1 MLGIFLDRLVHVTS
15 GFQKLM
21 GGNKLDSLMFAINNL
36 RQMEI
41 IDLNSGSKM
50 GYIKDLKVDCEEYR
64 IISIIL
70 PTQKSSWFN
79 KNNSIEIP
87 WEKVKKIGV
96 DVILVDGSDANIE
109 NE

>member
-1 MLGIFLDRLVHVTS
+1 ME
-15 GFQKLM
+15 
-21 GGNKLDSLMFAINNL
+21 SLMFAINNL

-41 IDLNSGSKM
+41 IDINSGSKM
-50 GYIKDLKVDCEEYR
+50 GYIKDLRVDCEDYR
-64 IISIIL
+64 IISILL

-96 DVILVDGSDANIE
+96 DVILVDGSDVNIE

>member
-1 MLGIFLDRLVHVTS
+1 ME
-15 GFQKLM
+15 
-21 GGNKLDSLMFAINNL
+21 SLMYAINNL

-41 IDLNSGSKM
+41 IDINSGSKM
-50 GYIKDLKVDCEEYR
+50 GYIKDLKVDCEDYR
-64 IISIIL
+64 IISILL

-96 DVILVDGSDANIE
+96 DVILVDGSDVNME
-109 NE
+109 ND

>member
-1 MLGIFLDRLVHVTS
+1 ME
-15 GFQKLM
+15 
-21 GGNKLDSLMFAINNL
+21 SLMFAINNL

-41 IDLNSGSKM
+41 IDMNSGSKM
-50 GYIKDLKVDCEEYR
+50 GYIKDLKVDCDDYR

-70 PTQKSSWFN
+70 PTHKSSWFN

-96 DVILVDGSDANIE
+96 DVILVDGSDVIME

>member
-1 MLGIFLDRLVHVTS
+1 ME
-15 GFQKLM
+15 
-21 GGNKLDSLMFAINNL
+21 SLMYAINNL

-41 IDLNSGSKM
+41 IDINSGTKM
-50 GYIKDLKVDCEEYR
+50 GYIKDLRVDCEEYR
-64 IISIIL
+64 IISILL

-96 DVILVDGSDANIE
+96 DVILVDGSDVNME

>member
-1 MLGIFLDRLVHVTS
+1 V
-15 GFQKLM
+15 
-21 GGNKLDSLMFAINNL
+21 DSLMFAINNL

-41 IDLNSGSKM
+41 IDINSGTKM
-50 GYIKDLKVDCEEYR
+50 GYIKDLKVNCEEYR
-64 IISIIL
+64 IVSILL
-70 PTQKSSWFN
+70 PNQKSTWFN

-87 WEKVKKIGV
+87 WEKVKKVGV

>member
-1 MLGIFLDRLVHVTS
+1 ME
-15 GFQKLM
+15 
-21 GGNKLDSLMFAINNL
+21 SLMFAINNL

-41 IDLNSGSKM
+41 IDINSGSKM
-50 GYIKDLKVDCEEYR
+50 GYIKDLKVNCEEYR
-64 IISIIL
+64 IISILL

-96 DVILVDGSDANIE
+96 DVILVDGSDVNLE

>member
-1 MLGIFLDRLVHVTS
+1 MASCFEDAVFENLW
-15 GFQKLM
+15 
-21 GGNKLDSLMFAINNL
+21 GGNKMDSLMFAINNL

-64 IISIIL
+64 IISILL

-96 DVILVDGSDANIE
+96 DVILVDCSNLDID

>member
-1 MLGIFLDRLVHVTS
+1 M
-15 GFQKLM
+15 
-21 GGNKLDSLMFAINNL
+21 DSLMFAINNL

-41 IDLNSGSKM
+41 IDINSGSKM

-64 IISIIL
+64 IISIVI

-87 WEKVKKIGV
+87 WENVKKIGV
-96 DVILVDGSDANIE
+96 DVILVDGSDVFME

>member
-1 MLGIFLDRLVHVTS
+1 
-15 GFQKLM
+15 M

-96 DVILVDGSDANIE
+96 DVILVDGSDVNME

>member
-1 MLGIFLDRLVHVTS
+1 ME
-15 GFQKLM
+15 
-21 GGNKLDSLMFAINNL
+21 SLMFAINNL

-41 IDLNSGSKM
+41 IDMNSGSKM
-50 GYIKDLKVDCEEYR
+50 GYIKDLKVDCDDYR
-64 IISIIL
+64 IMSIIL

-79 KNNSIEIP
+79 KNNNIEIP

-96 DVILVDGSDANIE
+96 DVILVDGSDINME

>member
-1 MLGIFLDRLVHVTS
+1 ME
-15 GFQKLM
+15 
-21 GGNKLDSLMFAINNL
+21 SLMYSINNL

-41 IDLNSGSKM
+41 IDINSGSKM
-50 GYIKDLKVDCEEYR
+50 GYIKDLRVDCEDYR
-64 IISIIL
+64 IISILL
-70 PTQKSSWFN
+70 PSIKSSWFN

-96 DVILVDGSDANIE
+96 DVILVDGSEVNME

>member
-1 MLGIFLDRLVHVTS
+1 ME
-15 GFQKLM
+15 
-21 GGNKLDSLMFAINNL
+21 SLMYAINNL

-41 IDLNSGSKM
+41 IDINSGSKM
-50 GYIKDLKVDCEEYR
+50 GYIKDLRVDCEEYR
-64 IISIIL
+64 IISILL

-96 DVILVDGSDANIE
+96 DVILVDGSDVDME

>member
-1 MLGIFLDRLVHVTS
+1 ME
-15 GFQKLM
+15 
-21 GGNKLDSLMFAINNL
+21 SLMYAINNL

-41 IDLNSGSKM
+41 IDINSGSKM
-50 GYIKDLKVDCEEYR
+50 GYIKDLRVDCEEYR
-64 IISIIL
+64 IISILL

-96 DVILVDGSDANIE
+96 DVILVDGSDINME

>member
-1 MLGIFLDRLVHVTS
+1 ME
-15 GFQKLM
+15 
-21 GGNKLDSLMFAINNL
+21 SLMYAINNL

-41 IDLNSGSKM
+41 IDINSGSKM
-50 GYIKDLKVDCEEYR
+50 GYIKDLKVDCEDYR
-64 IISIIL
+64 IISILL

-96 DVILVDGSDANIE
+96 DVILVDGSEVNME
-109 NE
+109 ND

>member
-1 MLGIFLDRLVHVTS
+1 ME
-15 GFQKLM
+15 
-21 GGNKLDSLMFAINNL
+21 SLMYAINNL

-41 IDLNSGSKM
+41 IDVNSGTKM
-50 GYIKDLKVDCEEYR
+50 GYIKDLRVDCEEYR
-64 IISIIL
+64 IISILL
-70 PTQKSSWFN
+70 PTQKSSWFT

-96 DVILVDGSDANIE
+96 DVILVDGSDLNME

>member
-1 MLGIFLDRLVHVTS
+1 
-15 GFQKLM
+15 
-21 GGNKLDSLMFAINNL
+21 MFAINNL

-41 IDLNSGSKM
+41 IDINSGTKM
-50 GYIKDLKVDCEEYR
+50 GYIKDLKVNCEEYR
-64 IISIIL
+64 IVSILL
-70 PTQKSSWFN
+70 PNQKSTWFN

-96 DVILVDGSDANIE
+96 DVILVDGSDVNIE

>member
-1 MLGIFLDRLVHVTS
+1 ME
-15 GFQKLM
+15 
-21 GGNKLDSLMFAINNL
+21 SLMHSLNNL

-41 IDLNSGSKM
+41 IDINSGIKM

-64 IISIIL
+64 IISILL
-70 PTQKSSWFN
+70 PSQKSTWFN

-96 DVILVDGSDANIE
+96 DVILVDGSEVTME

>member
-1 MLGIFLDRLVHVTS
+1 ME
-15 GFQKLM
+15 
-21 GGNKLDSLMFAINNL
+21 SLMFAINNL

-41 IDLNSGSKM
+41 IDINSGSKM

-64 IISIIL
+64 IVSIIL
-70 PTQKSSWFN
+70 PTQKSTWFN
-79 KNNSIEIP
+79 KNNSVEIP

-96 DVILVDGSDANIE
+96 DVILVDGSDVNMD